1 MKKIE
6 TERKYVIL
14 KPDINVLMAEAEFT
28 ISKIT
33 QIYVADSEKTHRIR
47 KRVYSDGRV
56 EYTENTKRR
65 ISKMSVIEGEEEIS
79 SERFSELSLDIEP
92 KTRPI
97 EKTRMTFVRRGK
109 IYEID
114 VYPEW
119 QKCCILE
126 VELES
131 EDEVIEFPSFIS
143 VVKEVTGMREYSN
156 HSMAFSFP
164 PEPEQ

>member
-14 KPDINVLMAEAEFT
+14 KPDINVLMSEAEFT
-28 ISKIT
+28 ISEIT

-97 EKTRMTFVRRGK
+97 EKTRMTFVRSGK
-109 IYEID
+109 VYEID

>member
-14 KPDINVLMAEAEFT
+14 KPDINVLMSEAEFT
-28 ISKIT
+28 ISEIT

-97 EKTRMTFVRRGK
+97 EKTRMTFVRSGK
-109 IYEID
+109 VYEID

-131 EDEVIEFPSFIS
+131 ENEVIEFPSFIS